1 MSDKQLAKFSSRE
14 NTISIP
20 MATNGSIKINFAEAA
35 RLAGVSR
42 AALSF
47 VINKKPGVSEA
58 TRQRVQAVLDKIGYC
73 PAPLAKRR
81 GVRKAIIGRL
91 KKVGILI
98 VGYRSQSQMKEHAK
112 VFWQAISAAVDEVR
126 RLGATPEL
134 FFIEDPE
141 HPPKVLFTG
150 AYEGWLGIGLMP
162 EPKPWP
168 AEFREHL
175 NPVVWMP
182 CSAGLGWGDAVGINQ
197 EATGT
202 LAAKYLYEYG
212 ARTAAV
218 IGLLNTRPIRTRTD
232 SFVQRFQQLGGD
244 VVPVRP
250 LRSFYTRAR
259 TPDKLTVDMV
269 VDDMLAAKKH
279 TDGIFVS
286 SDCFLPEVYQELKRC
301 GKRPEKDIR
310 IIGCSNEREYLRDLS
325 PKPATIDIRAE
336 EIAVRAVQQ
345 LWWRRQHPESERFAI
360 ILEPRLVLPGYKP

>member
-1 MSDKQLAKFSSRE
+1 
-14 NTISIP
+14 
-20 MATNGSIKINFAEAA
+20 MATNGTKTINFAEAA

-58 TRQRVQAVLDKIGYC
+58 TRQRVESVLAKIGYR
-73 PAPLAKRR
+73 PAPLAQRR
-81 GVRKAIIGRL
+81 GVRKAVVGRL
-91 KKVGILI
+91 RRVGVLV
-98 VGYRSQSQMKEHAK
+98 VGYRSMTQMKEHAK
-112 VFWQAISAAVDEVR
+112 VFWLAINSAVDEIR

-134 FFIEDPE
+134 FFLSDPE
-141 HPPKVLFTG
+141 HPPVALFNG
-150 AYEGWLGIGLMP
+150 NFEGWIGIGLMP

-168 AEFREHL
+168 AELRERL

-197 EATGT
+197 EATGMI
-202 LAAKYLYEYG
+202 AAKYLYGLG

-244 VVPVRP
+244 IVPVRP
-250 LRSFYTRAR
+250 LREFYTRAR
-259 TPDKLTVDMV
+259 TPDQLAVDMV
-269 VDDMLAAKKH
+269 VDDMLDAKKPA
-279 TDGIFVS
+279 DGIFAS

-301 GKRPEKDIR
+301 GKKPEVDIR
-310 IIGCSNEREYLRDLS
+310 IIGCSNEREYFRDLS

-336 EIAVRAVQQ
+336 EIAARAVQQ
-345 LWWRRQHPESERFAI
+345 LWWRRQHPEGERFAI
-360 ILEPRLVLPGYKP
+360 ILEPRLVLPAEQ

>member
-1 MSDKQLAKFSSRE
+1 MSTNGAK
-14 NTISIP
+14 TIS
-20 MATNGSIKINFAEAA
+20 FAEAA

-47 VINKKPGVSEA
+47 VINKKAGISEA
-58 TRQRVQAVLDKIGYC
+58 TRRRVEEVLAKIGYR

-81 GVRKAIIGRL
+81 GVRKSVVGRL
-91 KKVGILI
+91 RRVGILI
-98 VGYRSQSQMKEHAK
+98 VGYRSQTQMKEHAK
-112 VFWQAISAAVDEVR
+112 VFWSAINCAVEEIR
-126 RLGATPEL
+126 RLGATAEL
-134 FFIEDPE
+134 FFLDAPE
-141 HPPKVLFTG
+141 HPPKALFNDT
-150 AYEGWLGIGLMP
+150 YEGWLGIGLMP

-168 AEFREHL
+168 LELRERL

-202 LAAKYLYEYG
+202 LAAKYLYDCG

-244 VVPVRP
+244 IVPVRP

-259 TPDKLTVDMV
+259 TPDQLAVDMV

-301 GKRPEKDIR
+301 GKKPEADIR
-310 IIGCSNEREYLRDLS
+310 IIGCSNEREYFRDLS

-345 LWWRRQHPESERFAI
+345 LWWRRQNPEGERFAI
-360 ILEPRLVLPGYKP
+360 ILEPRLVLPEENGKK